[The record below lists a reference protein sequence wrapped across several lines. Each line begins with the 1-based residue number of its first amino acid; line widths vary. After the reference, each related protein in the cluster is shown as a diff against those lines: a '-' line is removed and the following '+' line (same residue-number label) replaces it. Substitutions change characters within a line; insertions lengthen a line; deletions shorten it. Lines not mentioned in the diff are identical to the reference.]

1 MTLLRGGVEGIPA
14 ARAAHRRDGLG
25 AWTISRL
32 TLVGLA
38 TLVLGGLANLAAY
51 ESMEPVLAGALVL
64 APAMALLHLRG
75 VGGRPERQAFLLV
88 FAICWVWAGVAAAL
102 ANSGQDPSQTGGS
115 DAAHF
120 FDLASGTR
128 VSGLGLQAISAITE
142 GAGAVVAWRALY
154 DAFASLGFE
163 RARYIGVT
171 LNILLV
177 AFSAVAGIRMVR
189 RIWGPDGARI
199 RRFTWAFALCGMFWM
214 YAAIHNRDAAV
225 LLAVSLL
232 VLVWARCLDDPGI
245 RSILGAAVATVAA
258 LLLFGYLRVEF
269 AFVPVGVLVAG
280 LAAAAVGS
288 RAGRTRRRLLAL
300 ALVAVPVTVYL
311 VASVQ
316 SDMVSALRAGRES
329 YAAASLA
336 QAEPGSLGI
345 RLIANQPPPI
355 RLALGSAYLALAPI
369 PVWAGIRSGSA
380 YHLFKSLHAV
390 FVYLVAPMA
399 LLAVWRAGRSR
410 ELRPPPVLFLILLTA
425 GFALSVAYTSG
436 ESRHLG
442 AFGVP
447 MLVLAMLPDL
457 SAAPDRRAYRRLL
470 ACGIGGMVL
479 VHLAWA
485 ALKFA

>member
-1 MTLLRGGVEGIPA
+1 MTLLRGGVDGLPA
-14 ARAAHRRDGLG
+14 MEAAHRSAGVRAL
-25 AWTISRL
+25 TISRL
-32 TLVGLA
+32 TLMGLVA
-38 TLVLGGLANLAAY
+38 LVLGGLANLVAY
-51 ESMEPVLAGALVL
+51 GTMEPVLAGALL
-64 APAMALLHLRG
+64 FAPAVAVLHLRG
-75 VGGRPERQAFLLV
+75 VGGRQERQAFVLV
-88 FAICWVWAGVAAAL
+88 FAVCWVWAGAAAAL
-102 ANSGQDPSQTGGS
+102 ANSGQDPSQTGSS

-189 RIWGPDGARI
+189 RIWGPDAARI
-199 RRFTWAFALCGMFWM
+199 RRFTWTFALCGLFWM

-232 VLVWARCLDDPGI
+232 VQFWVRCLGDPGT
-245 RSILGAAVATVAA
+245 RNILGAAVATLVA

-269 AFVPVGVLVAG
+269 AFVPVGILVAG
-280 LAAAAVGS
+280 LAAAAFGS
-288 RAGRTRRRLLAL
+288 PAGGTRWRLLAL

-316 SDMVSALRAGRES
+316 SDLVSALRAGRES

-345 RLIANQPPPI
+345 RLIANQAPPI
-355 RLALGSAYLALAPI
+355 RLALGSAYLALAPV
-369 PVWAGIRSGSA
+369 PVWAGIQVTSA

-390 FVYLVAPMA
+390 FVYFVAPMA
-399 LLAVWRAGRSR
+399 LLAVWRAGRHR
-410 ELRPPPVLFLILLTA
+410 ELRPPPVLFLILITA
-425 GFALSVAYTSG
+425 GFALGVAYTSG

-457 SAAPDRRAYRRLL
+457 SAAPDRRAYRGLL
-470 ACGIGGMVL
+470 AWVVCGMVL
-479 VHLAWA
+479 AHLAWA
-485 ALKFA
+485 ALKFP